1 MHDGSTLWQ
10 SLQYHYRLGVSCVE
24 IMQMVWRYRLRN
36 HVDQQRWQEV
46 DDRLSD
52 QLENARQWRD
62 TCLDY
67 FARFAEH
74 P

>member
-1 MHDGSTLWQ
+1 
-10 SLQYHYRLGVSCVE
+10 
-24 IMQMVWRYRLRN
+24 MQTEWRYRLRN

-52 QLENARQWRD
+52 QLDNARQWRD